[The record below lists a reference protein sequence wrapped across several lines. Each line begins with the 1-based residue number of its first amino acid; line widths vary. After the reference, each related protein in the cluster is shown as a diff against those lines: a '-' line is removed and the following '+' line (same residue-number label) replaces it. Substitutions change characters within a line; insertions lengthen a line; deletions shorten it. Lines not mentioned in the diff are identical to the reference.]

1 MSFKLS
7 DLGNIDL
14 STCFLLLFIIMFTN
28 SMKLKKLLCIF
39 DHLMAIRDDH
49 RSLAV
54 AEYLN
59 RFKINSIKK
68 SMASSLIA
76 NLSYHTL
83 YAKSKNFK
91 LLIYFTIV
99 MKLFNHEKN
108 KPQQMILETSIVK
121 INMQ

>member
-14 STCFLLLFIIMFTN
+14 STCFLLLFITMFTN

-59 RFKINSIKK
+59 CFKINSIKK